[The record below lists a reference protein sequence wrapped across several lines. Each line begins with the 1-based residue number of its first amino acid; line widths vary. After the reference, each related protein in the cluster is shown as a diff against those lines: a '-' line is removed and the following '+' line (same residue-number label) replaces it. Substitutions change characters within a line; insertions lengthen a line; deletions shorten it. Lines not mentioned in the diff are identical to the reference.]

1 MTGLEQLLFEALDNH
16 RPAASG
22 DCVDASGRAGCP
34 WRPVAG
40 EVAAFTAQHRGHVVR
55 DVIAPLVI
63 EHAGNPTP
71 SPGRGHPMTTD
82 PTALPESLS
91 QEWRR

>member
-16 RPAASG
+16 RAATSG
-22 DCVDASGRAGCP
+22 DCLDARGRAGCP

-40 EVAAFTAQHRGHVVR
+40 EDAGFTAQHREHVVR

-63 EHAGNPTP
+63 EHAAQNGA
-71 SPGRGHPMTTD
+71 
-82 PTALPESLS
+82 TA
-91 QEWRR
+91 